1 MLPLVRERFGGFT
14 GTLCAN
20 TTGGNRCANNAKEG
34 LFVNMASSGTG
45 APSAA
50 ARLDVHMESRRAAAG
65 YAVVREFVCIAD

>member
-1 MLPLVRERFGGFT
+1 MLSPRERNGECT

-34 LFVNMASSGTG
+34 QFVNMVSSGTG

-50 ARLDVHMESRRAAAG
+50 ARLDVNMESRGAAAG
-65 YAVVREFVCIAD
+65 NAVVREFVRMTD